1 MDWYENMWEACAEDH
16 DPAEHNGREWDDLT
30 DEERE
35 AAINDR
41 IAGIADAG
49 EVM

>member
-1 MDWYENMWEACAEDH
+1 MDWYERYWEVCAENH
-16 DPAEHNGREWDDLT
+16 DPAEHDGREWDDLT
-30 DEERE
+30 DEEQE
-35 AAINDR
+35 AAVYDE